1 MSPENAEI
9 TLWAVGCVFI
19 FPYLLLIVDK
29 ICNTHVS
36 CSVMGWHNGKGK
48 ATQSFDGCS
57 VHAQCSKCNKDV
69 MQDSQGNWF

>member
-1 MSPENAEI
+1 
-9 TLWAVGCVFI
+9 VGCVFI

-57 VHAQCSKCNKDV
+57 VHAQCSK
-69 MQDSQGNWF
+69 